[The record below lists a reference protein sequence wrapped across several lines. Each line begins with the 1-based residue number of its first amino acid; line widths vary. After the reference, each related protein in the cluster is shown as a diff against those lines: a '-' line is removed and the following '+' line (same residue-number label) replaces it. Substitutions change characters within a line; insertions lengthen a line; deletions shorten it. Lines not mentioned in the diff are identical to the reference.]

1 MMGDM
6 PIRRMLGF
14 SGIGVER
21 QGKVFGFFHALLRSA
36 VGTGCLPEAASLCSL
51 PPATVFGPFGA
62 IGIASDC
69 GGGMGVAGVYS
80 LCPLRD
86 FCEIALGSNSAAQLA
101 CRIACEAV

>member
-6 PIRRMLGF
+6 PIRRLGDLVGLGK
-14 SGIGVER
+14 STGV
-21 QGKVFGFFHALLRSA
+21 GCFGFFHALLRSA

-69 GGGMGVAGVYS
+69 GA
-80 LCPLRD
+80 
-86 FCEIALGSNSAAQLA
+86 
-101 CRIACEAV
+101 RIGRGFGA